1 MPMPQAEYHRPGS
14 VEEATALLGEP
25 GARPIAGGTDL
36 MVQNRGGKGNAPT
49 LVDLNFVPSLAEL
62 GPRPDGGL
70 RIGAT
75 VRLARLE
82 SDRRC
87 LAYPLLGEAAGTV
100 GSIQIRNRATLAGNL
115 CNASPAADTAPALL
129 CYEAVV
135 HVVGPAGRREVPL
148 EEFWKGPGETTLR
161 PGEWVEA
168 VSLPPPPPHGGCY
181 LKLGRTLGVD
191 LAVAGVAALVSDAGV
206 RLAAASVA
214 PTPRRL
220 RPVEAVLSAA
230 PPGSRP
236 DIGPAV
242 AAAIA
247 PIDDARATAAYRQ
260 AMTVVL
266 ARRAWEAAQARFV
279 AREGSP
285 R

>member
-1 MPMPQAEYHRPGS
+1 MRHEEYHRPTS

-36 MVQNRGGKGNAPT
+36 MVQARGGKSGFRS

-62 GPRPDGGL
+62 GAGRDGGL

-82 SDRRC
+82 SDPHC
-87 LAYPLLGEAAGTV
+87 LAYPLLREAAATV
-100 GSIQIRNRATLAGNL
+100 GSIQVRNRATLAGNL
-115 CNASPAADTAPALL
+115 CNGSPAADTAPALL
-129 CYEAVV
+129 CYEAVA

-148 EEFWKGPGETTLR
+148 EEFWKGPGQTVLR

-168 VSLPPPPPHGGCY
+168 VGLPPPPPHGGCY

-230 PPGSRP
+230 APGSRP
-236 DIGPAV
+236 EIGPAM

-266 ARRAWEAAQARFV
+266 ARRAWETAQARF
-279 AREGSP
+279 AALERSP

>member
-1 MPMPQAEYHRPGS
+1 MPHAEYHRPGS
-14 VEEATALLGEP
+14 VEEATALLSAP

-36 MVQNRGGKGNAPT
+36 MVQARGGRSRPSA
-49 LVDLNFVPSLAEL
+49 LVDLSFVPSLAEL
-62 GPRPDGGL
+62 RGGPDGGL
-70 RIGAT
+70 LVGAT

-82 SDRRC
+82 ADPWC
-87 LAYPLLGEAAGTV
+87 AAFPLLREAAATV

-115 CNASPAADTAPALL
+115 CNGSPAADTAPALL
-129 CYEAVV
+129 CYEAVI
-135 HVVGPAGRREVPL
+135 HIVGPAGGREVPL
-148 EEFWKGPGETTLR
+148 EDFWKGPGQTVLR

-168 VSLPPPPPHGGCY
+168 VGLPPPPPHGGCY

-191 LAVAGVAALVSDAGV
+191 LAVTGVAALVSDAGV

-230 PPGSRP
+230 RPGSRP
-236 DIGPAV
+236 DIGPAM

-247 PIDDARATAAYRQ
+247 PIDDARASAAYRQ

-266 ARRAWEAAQARFV
+266 ALRAWEAAQARFAAV
-279 AREGSP
+279 REGSP

>member
-1 MPMPQAEYHRPGS
+1 MWHEEYHRPKS
-14 VEEATALLGEP
+14 VEEVTALLGEP

-36 MVQNRGGKGNAPT
+36 MVQARGGHSGPYT

-62 GPRPDGGL
+62 GAGRDGGL

-82 SDRRC
+82 SDPLC
-87 LAYPLLGEAAGTV
+87 LAYPLLREAAATV
-100 GSIQIRNRATLAGNL
+100 GSIQVRNRATLAGNL
-115 CNASPAADTAPALL
+115 CNGSPAADTAPALL
-129 CYEAVV
+129 CYEAVA

-148 EEFWKGPGETTLR
+148 EEFWKGPGQTVLR

-168 VSLPPPPPHGGCY
+168 VGLPPPPPHGGCY

-191 LAVAGVAALVSDAGV
+191 LAVTGVAALVSDAGV

-230 PPGSRP
+230 APGSRP
-236 DIGPAV
+236 DIGPAM

-260 AMTVVL
+260 AMTIVL
-266 ARRAWEAAQARFV
+266 ARRAWEAAQARF
-279 AREGSP
+279 AALERSP

>member
-1 MPMPQAEYHRPGS
+1 MPHGEYHRPRS
-14 VEEATALLGEP
+14 VAEATALLSAP

-36 MVQNRGGKGNAPT
+36 MVQARGGRSGPQA
-49 LVDLNFVPSLAEL
+49 LVDLNFVPGLAAL
-62 GPRPDGGL
+62 GVGPDGGL

-82 SDRRC
+82 GDPLCR
-87 LAYPLLGEAAGTV
+87 AYPLLREAAATV
-100 GSIQIRNRATLAGNL
+100 GSIQVRNRATLAGNL
-115 CNASPAADTAPALL
+115 CNGSPAADTAPALL

-135 HVVGPAGRREVPL
+135 HVVGPAGRRDVPL
-148 EEFWKGPGETTLR
+148 EEFLRGPGQTALG

-168 VSLPPPPPHGGCY
+168 VGLPPPPPHGACY

-191 LAVAGVAALVSDAGV
+191 LAVTGVAALVSAAEV

-220 RPVEAVLSAA
+220 RPVEAVLAA
-230 PPGSRP
+230 AAPGSRP
-236 DIGPAV
+236 DIGPATR
-242 AAAIA
+242 AAIA
-247 PIDDARATAAYRQ
+247 PIDDARASAAYRQ

-266 ARRAWEAAQARFV
+266 AYRAWAAAQARY
-279 AREGSP
+279 AALERSP

>member
-1 MPMPQAEYHRPGS
+1 MPQAEYHRPGS
-14 VEEATALLGEP
+14 VEEATALLSAP
-25 GARPIAGGTDL
+25 GARPIAGGTDV
-36 MVQNRGGKGNAPT
+36 MVQARGGRSGPLT

-62 GPRPDGGL
+62 GAGPDGGL
-70 RIGAT
+70 RIGAA

-82 SDRRC
+82 SDPQCR
-87 LAYPLLGEAAGTV
+87 AYPLLREAAATV
-100 GSIQIRNRATLAGNL
+100 GSIQIRNRATLVGNL
-115 CNASPAADTAPALL
+115 CNGSPAADTAPALL

-148 EEFWKGPGETTLR
+148 EDFWKGPGQTVLR
-161 PGEWVEA
+161 PGVWVEA
-168 VSLPPPPPHGGCY
+168 VGLPPPPPHGGRY
-181 LKLGRTLGVD
+181 LKLGRTLGAD
-191 LAVAGVAALVSDAGV
+191 LAVAGVAALVADLGV

-220 RPVEAVLSAA
+220 RPVEVVLSAA

-236 DIGPAV
+236 DIGPAM

-266 ARRAWEAAQARFV
+266 AHRAWESALARFAALEV
-279 AREGSP
+279 SP

>member
-1 MPMPQAEYHRPGS
+1 MRHEEYHRPTS
-14 VEEATALLGEP
+14 VEEATALLGRP

-36 MVQNRGGKGNAPT
+36 MVQARGGRSGLRR

-62 GPRPDGGL
+62 GAGRDGGL

-75 VRLARLE
+75 VRLALLE
-82 SDRRC
+82 SDPRC
-87 LAYPLLGEAAGTV
+87 LAYPLLREAAATV
-100 GSIQIRNRATLAGNL
+100 GSIQVRNRATLAGNL
-115 CNASPAADTAPALL
+115 CNGSPAADTAPALL
-129 CYEAVV
+129 CYEAVA

-148 EEFWKGPGETTLR
+148 EEFWEGPGQTVLR

-168 VSLPPPPPHGGCY
+168 VGLPPPPPHGGCY

-230 PPGSRP
+230 APGSRP
-236 DIGPAV
+236 EIGPAM
-242 AAAIA
+242 AATIA

-266 ARRAWEAAQARFV
+266 ARRAWETAQARF
-279 AREGSP
+279 AALERSP

>member
-1 MPMPQAEYHRPGS
+1 MPHGEYHRPRS
-14 VEEATALLGEP
+14 VAEATALLSAP

-36 MVQNRGGKGNAPT
+36 MVQARGGRSDPRA
-49 LVDLNFVPSLAEL
+49 LVDLNFVPGLAEL
-62 GPRPDGGL
+62 GVGPGGGL

-82 SDRRC
+82 IDPLC
-87 LAYPLLGEAAGTV
+87 LAYPLLAEAAATV
-100 GSIQIRNRATLAGNL
+100 GSIQVRNRATLAGNL
-115 CNASPAADTAPALL
+115 CNGSPAADTAPALL

-135 HVVGPAGRREVPL
+135 HVVGPAGRRDVPI
-148 EEFWKGPGETTLR
+148 EDFWRGPGQTALG

-168 VSLPPPPPHGGCY
+168 VGLPPPAPHGACY

-191 LAVAGVAALVSDAGV
+191 LAVTGVAALVSAAEV

-220 RPVEAVLSAA
+220 RPVEAVLAA
-230 PPGSRP
+230 AAPGSRP
-236 DIGPAV
+236 DLGPAMR
-242 AAAIA
+242 AAIA
-247 PIDDARATAAYRQ
+247 PIDDTRASAAYRQ
-260 AMTVVL
+260 AMTAVL
-266 ARRAWEAAQARFV
+266 AHRAWAAAQARF
-279 AREGSP
+279 AALERSP